1 MIIVRT
7 LFDIDDNDT
16 RTYQLHEL
24 DNAERQFLE
33 IVNSTGVRIS
43 RMPTDDHLAL
53 TYSIL

>member
-7 LFDIDDNDT
+7 LFDINESDS

-43 RMPTDDHLAL
+43 STPTDDHLDL